1 MSLWRPVLSFGARE
15 MRVLVTDCDG
25 SDLLKASLPLPA
37 RHPRA
42 MLTLIESLAL
52 WSGERIGAVIS
63 AADRSDPSTRWLDET
78 WPDESALVRF
88 EVVAPR
94 DRRRRRIDGVT
105 DFRDLRRLQL
115 ALPWSR

>member
-15 MRVLVTDCDG
+15 MRVLVTDSDG

-63 AADRSDPSTRWLDET
+63 AADRSQPGATWLDET
-78 WPDESALVRF
+78 WPDESPLVRF
-88 EVVAPR
+88 DFVAPR
-94 DRRRRRIDGVT
+94 EKRRRRIDGVS

>member
-1 MSLWRPVLSFGARE
+1 
-15 MRVLVTDCDG
+15 MRVLVTDCEG

-63 AADRSDPSTRWLDET
+63 AADPSAPSAQWLDEA

-88 EVVAPR
+88 EFVAPR
-94 DRRRRRIDGVT
+94 DRRRRRLDGVS

>member
-1 MSLWRPVLSFGARE
+1 M
-15 MRVLVTDCDG
+15 DCEG
-25 SDLLKASLPLPA
+25 RDLLKASLPLPA

-52 WSGERIGAVIS
+52 WSGERIAAVIS
-63 AADRSDPSTRWLDET
+63 ATDRSEPSVQWLDES

-88 EVVAPR
+88 DFVANRERPH
-94 DRRRRRIDGVT
+94 RRIHGVG

-115 ALPWSR
+115 MLPWLR

>member
-1 MSLWRPVLSFGARE
+1 MSQWRPVLSFGARE
-15 MRVLVTDCDG
+15 MRLLVLDSDG

-63 AADRSDPSTRWLDET
+63 AADRSEPSAKWLDES
-78 WPDESALVRF
+78 WPEESALVRF
-88 EVVAPR
+88 DFVAAR
-94 DRRRRRIDGVT
+94 DRRPRRIDGVC
-105 DFRDLRRLQL
+105 DFRDLRRFQL
-115 ALPWSR
+115 TLPWSR

>member
-15 MRVLVTDCDG
+15 MRVLVSDCEG

-52 WSGERIGAVIS
+52 WSGERIAAVVS
-63 AADRSDPSTRWLDET
+63 AADRSEPSARWLDET

-88 EVVAPR
+88 DFVATR
-94 DRRRRRIDGVT
+94 ERRRRRIEGVS

-115 ALPWSR
+115 TLPWSR

>member
-1 MSLWRPVLSFGARE
+1 
-15 MRVLVTDCDG
+15 
-25 SDLLKASLPLPA
+25 
-37 RHPRA
+37 

-63 AADRSDPSTRWLDET
+63 AADRSEPSAKWLDET

-88 EVVAPR
+88 EFVSPR
-94 DRRRRRIDGVT
+94 DRRRRRIDGVS